1 MASCELRLHKNTRRR
16 QQCIGIIVFSFVLPF
31 FFRFSPS
38 GIWQCRVAI
47 SIVRHSFGSRPEF
60 NETFRRMDGRSRGRK
75 YRKKKTPIPS
85 AAGYKLHFSLA
96 RFGFPNRFADFPS
109 QFSVRL
115 TFSHSNGIYTQK
127 KKSIVY
133 INICST
139 RLATKET
146 SISNIANE
154 IYFFIFFL
162 PFLSCILSLRFSILE
177 SFLRVQISQ
186 AFVLRNEL
194 N

>member
-31 FFRFSPS
+31 FSVSRRLAFGNAEWPFPLS
-38 GIWQCRVAI
+38 AI
-47 SIVRHSFGSRPEF
+47 RLAHVQSLMRHSAGWMVGQEVE
-60 NETFRRMDGRSRGRK
+60 NTE
-75 YRKKKTPIPS
+75 KKKPIPS

-127 KKSIVY
+127 KK
-133 INICST
+133 INCVHKY
-139 RLATKET
+139 LFNKA
-146 SISNIANE
+146 
-154 IYFFIFFL
+154 
-162 PFLSCILSLRFSILE
+162 
-177 SFLRVQISQ
+177 
-186 AFVLRNEL
+186 RN
-194 N
+194 